1 VRSRTTHQHHQPQQ
15 QQQRGERR
23 GFTLIEILVA
33 LALSGLLLL
42 AINAAMQHYWRL
54 STVGR
59 IDAERM
65 QIARSLNR
73 RLAMDLRSMLYEEP
87 PAGGSAA
94 ASTTSTTSTSDTGDA
109 SDTAAAPVSSAST
122 AATESDPTAATDPLT
137 LATAHLVGGPQSL
150 TFATVRP
157 RRNRIAYLAAQSAV
171 NDDDQSD
178 VRRVSYYYQA
188 GSAGSGGLY
197 YSNADQRYVEWAA
210 SYGTSAAAQPGELL
224 APEVAGAQFEYFDAT
239 TATWLPNWN
248 SDTYGGLPR
257 AVRVTFVFQPATAAA
272 SRLLAESITSPSTEQ
287 VTFTIDLPA
296 APLPEVY

>member
-1 VRSRTTHQHHQPQQ
+1 VQRRTSHRPID
-15 QQQRGERR
+15 RR
-23 GFTLIEILVA
+23 GFTLVEILVA

-42 AINAAMQHYWRL
+42 GINAAMQHYWRL

-65 QIARSLNR
+65 QIARSLSR
-73 RLAMDLRSMLYEEP
+73 RMGMDLRSMLYEEA
-87 PAGGSAA
+87 PADPAE
-94 ASTTSTTSTSDTGDA
+94 TSDTTTTGDTGGTGEEPA
-109 SDTAAAPVSSAST
+109 TSSST
-122 AATESDPTAATDPLT
+122 AATEGETVEFTDPM
-137 LATAHLVGGPQSL
+137 AVASVHLIGGPEGL

-188 GSAGSGGLY
+188 GSVGVDVSAGLAGTAGVGGLY
-197 YSNADQRYVEWAA
+197 YRNVDQRYEEWAEA
-210 SYGTSAAAQPGELL
+210 NGTAGAPEPGELL
-224 APEVAGAQFEYFDAT
+224 AAEVGGVQFEYYDST
-239 TATWLPNWN
+239 TMTWLPDWN
-248 SDTYGGLPR
+248 SDTYAGLPR
-257 AVRVTFVFQPATAAA
+257 AIRVTLLFHPATAAA
-272 SRLLAESITSPSTEQ
+272 TRLLAESVTSPSTEQ

>member
-1 VRSRTTHQHHQPQQ
+1 VPNRTIDRR
-15 QQQRGERR
+15 RGRR
-23 GFTLIEILVA
+23 GGRRGGFTLVEVLVA
-33 LALSGLLLL
+33 LGLSGLLLL
-42 AINAAMQHYWRL
+42 GINAAMQHYWRL

-73 RLAMDLRSMLYEEP
+73 RLALDLRSMLYEEA
-87 PAGGSAA
+87 PAGSAA
-94 ASTTSTTSTSDTGDA
+94 STASTSATAASGDATSTSAEPASSTSTTTPDD
-109 SDTAAAPVSSAST
+109 AAAT
-122 AATESDPTAATDPLT
+122 TDPLT
-137 LATAHLVGGPQSL
+137 MATAHLVGGPQSL

-188 GSAGSGGLY
+188 GSAGNGGLF
-197 YSNADQRYVEWAA
+197 YSNADQRYEEWSA
-210 SYGTSAAAQPGELL
+210 SNGTSATAQPGQLL
-224 APEVAGAQFEYFDAT
+224 AAEIAGAQFQYFDAT

-257 AVRVTFVFQPATAAA
+257 AIRVTLLFQPATAAA
-272 SRLLAESITSPSTEQ
+272 SRLLAESVTSPSTEQ
-287 VTFTIDLPA
+287 VMLTIDLPA